1 MSTFAPSIPALP
13 HIFERDVNETTAL
26 APTVS
31 KIQTQLGPFL
41 SKGATLYSLGTPLFE
56 NAVSRRSAYTEP
68 NVAPVVEPGAD
79 VEVITTVPLFL
90 PKWLTLR
97 LTGLIWQD

>member
-41 SKGATLYSLGTPLFE
+41 SKGATLYSPGTPLFE
-56 NAVSRRSAYTEP
+56 AAVSRWSAYAEP
-68 NVAPVVEPGAD
+68 NVAPLVEPGAD

-90 PKWLTLR
+90 PKWLTS
-97 LTGLIWQD
+97 